1 MVRHL
6 FNTTKNFLFNITKNF
21 LFKSRFI
28 LKSYYNR
35 KINLNAT
42 LIKHYFPELSKAQ
55 EKQFIQLQD
64 LYEFW
69 NKQINII
76 SRKDIDELY
85 IRHVLHSLAIAKF
98 IEFKAKTSILD
109 IGTGGGFPGIPLAI
123 LFPKSSFHLVDSM
136 AKKIKVVQ
144 AISAELGLV
153 NVTSEAARAE
163 KTTGKFD
170 FIVSRAVAP
179 ARKIWEWTHQK
190 IKTTTSTN
198 NANGI
203 IALKGG
209 DLEIEMKAL
218 NKSHQE
224 INIRDYF
231 EEPFF
236 ETKKIIYI
244 PL

>member
-1 MVRHL
+1 M
-6 FNTTKNFLFNITKNF
+6 TKNF
-21 LFKSRFI
+21 LFKSLRFP
-28 LKSYYNR
+28 LKSYQNR
-35 KINLNAT
+35 KIDLNAT

-55 EKQFIQLQD
+55 EEQFIQLQD

-76 SRKDIDELY
+76 SRKDIQELY
-85 IRHVLHSLAIAKF
+85 IRHILHSLAIAKF
-98 IEFKAKTSILD
+98 IQFKAKTSILD
-109 IGTGGGFPGIPLAI
+109 IGTGGGFPGIPLAL
-123 LFPKSSFHLVDSM
+123 LFPESTFHLVDSI

-144 AISAELGLV
+144 AISAELRLV
-153 NVTSEAARAE
+153 NVTCEAARAE

-179 ARKIWEWTHQK
+179 ARKIWQWTHQK
-190 IKTTTSTN
+190 IKTITSTD

-209 DLEIEMKAL
+209 DLEMEMKAL

-231 EEPFF
+231 DEPFF
-236 ETKKIIYI
+236 DTKKIIYI